1 MWYKSPRIIVAGIM
15 VTLTILLTFVL
26 IVADSY
32 KIEALYWMVYLI
44 PVFMLSAVVLV
55 IIEVYKRVE
64 HK

>member
-1 MWYKSPRIIVAGIM
+1 M